1 MVSLIR
7 KLWTDQVGSSVSSE
21 MAMVTSVTIGA
32 LFMGMS
38 QFSATVNREFQQ
50 AAENT
55 GLTISELEEKE
66 EQRDEEAEKEAKKD
80 DEENDEKK
88 STGWRFRRA
97 EDRDE

>member
-7 KLWTDQVGSSVSSE
+7 KLWTDQVGSSLSSE
-21 MAMVTSVTIGA
+21 MALVTGVTIGA

-55 GLTISELEEKE
+55 GLTISELDEKKEKE
-66 EQRDEEAEKEAKKD
+66 EDEKKANQDKEEAG
-80 DEENDEKK
+80 EKK

-97 EDRDE
+97 EDRDDE